1 MKCLFIL
8 FKGAKF
14 TMSSSG
20 MRIIEKTGTSLVLES
35 EETAQRLA
43 EDTKQLLE
51 YVKQV
56 RWQIT
61 Q

>member
-1 MKCLFIL
+1 
-8 FKGAKF
+8 
-14 TMSSSG
+14 

-43 EDTKQLLE
+43 EDTKQQLE

-56 RWQIT
+56 NNQMS
-61 Q
+61 

>member
-1 MKCLFIL
+1 
-8 FKGAKF
+8 
-14 TMSSSG
+14 
-20 MRIIEKTGTSLVLES
+20 MRIIEKTGTSLVLDS

-56 RWQIT
+56 CSLQISVFKDKRNVSIIF
-61 Q
+61 

>member
-1 MKCLFIL
+1 
-8 FKGAKF
+8 
-14 TMSSSG
+14 

-56 RWQIT
+56 GTRIT
-61 Q
+61 HYWFIAWEI